1 MNPKTLLSKHYSLG
15 RRIMW
20 AERDIAQLMELATA
34 IGSFD
39 YSKDRVKSSPQQG
52 ARYEHIVERIAE
64 KRDKLEADIDKWLE
78 EREQVE
84 IIVDAV
90 KDDRQREVLYMRYIL
105 HMKYELIAK
114 ELHYSID
121 NVFYLHRK
129 GLSYINSK
137 FNIEM

>member
-20 AERDIAQLMELATA
+20 AERDIAQLRELATA

-39 YSKDRVKSSPQQG
+39 YSKDRVKSSLPQG
-52 ARYEHIVERIAE
+52 ARYERIVEEIAD
-64 KRDKLEADIDKWLE
+64 KREKLEADIERWLS
-78 EREQVE
+78 ERDQIETFIDWVE
-84 IIVDAV
+84 DE
-90 KDDRQREVLYMRYIL
+90 RQREVLYMRYIL

-129 GLSYINSK
+129 GLSNINSK
-137 FNIEM
+137 FHMEM